1 MWDVLNHMFLALLGG
16 LVLNFMPCVFP
27 ILSLKML
34 SIVKKANTDRRR
46 MIINVACYVCGVHGA
61 FAVLAIFPVVLKVF
75 GHFVGWG
82 FHMQSPAMVAMLTYI
97 MFMIGL
103 NLSGVYEFRFGG
115 VSMSGTPEKNE
126 WLESLLSGVLIVL
139 LSAPCTAPFMGAAVA
154 FAFTQPLICTLL
166 IIQSLAAGFVMP
178 YVLVC
183 FFPFVA
189 RFLPKPG
196 VWMEDFK
203 HLMAF
208 PMYATVLWLLMVLK
222 AEQGVAFMFT
232 LMWALLFAFLFM
244 QISNLS
250 SLRSSNASRVFF
262 WCGVALPVFVI
273 LQGLFFASPSIEK
286 IKFDP
291 SFVES
296 MQRKNNPMLVVATAD
311 WCVTCKVSEKTVF
324 SSKKFQQ
331 VMQDKGIAYVEADW
345 TNRDDEITSY
355 LLKYGSAGVPLY
367 VAYDCKGGVRVLPR
381 LLTVD
386 KITNILS
393 ELPGCK

>member
-1 MWDVLNHMFLALLGG
+1 MHA
-16 LVLNFMPCVFP
+16 
-27 ILSLKML
+27 
-34 SIVKKANTDRRR
+34 T
-46 MIINVACYVCGVHGA
+46 
-61 FAVLAIFPVVLKVF
+61 
-75 GHFVGWG
+75 
-82 FHMQSPAMVAMLTYI
+82 
-97 MFMIGL
+97 
-103 NLSGVYEFRFGG
+103 
-115 VSMSGTPEKNE
+115 
-126 WLESLLSGVLIVL
+126 
-139 LSAPCTAPFMGAAVA
+139 AVA
-154 FAFTQPLICTLL
+154 I
-166 IIQSLAAGFVMP
+166 
-178 YVLVC
+178 
-183 FFPFVA
+183 
-189 RFLPKPG
+189 
-196 VWMEDFK
+196 
-203 HLMAF
+203 
-208 PMYATVLWLLMVLK
+208 
-222 AEQGVAFMFT
+222 
-232 LMWALLFAFLFM
+232 LFM